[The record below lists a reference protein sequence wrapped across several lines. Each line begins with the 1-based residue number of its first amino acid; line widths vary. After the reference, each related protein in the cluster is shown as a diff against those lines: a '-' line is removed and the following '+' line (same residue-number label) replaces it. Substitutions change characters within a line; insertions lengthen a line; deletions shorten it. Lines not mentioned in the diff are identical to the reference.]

1 MNSRNPDWH
10 PADIIAALRKQGTTL
25 AAVSRKAGLSSST
38 LANALSRRGVAD
50 RRSDRHP
57 PFGDLAKP
65 LLRSAQRL
73 PAGSQGTHQI
83 VNAGKNR
90 RNSVRRRLSADYRQR
105 SVIDELLAQL
115 DIFVQHVQHLVQRF
129 LLEGAQGADIFA
141 LFNAVLPSTSGCAK
155 KRAYLPSP
163 ST

>member
-38 LANALSRRGVAD
+38 LANALSRRGQRGVAD

-65 LLRSAQRL
+65 LLRSAQRC
-73 PAGSQGTHQI
+73 
-83 VNAGKNR
+83 
-90 RNSVRRRLSADYRQR
+90 
-105 SVIDELLAQL
+105 LLDRKAR
-115 DIFVQHVQHLVQRF
+115 IK
-129 LLEGAQGADIFA
+129 
-141 LFNAVLPSTSGCAK
+141 S
-155 KRAYLPSP
+155 
-163 ST
+163 